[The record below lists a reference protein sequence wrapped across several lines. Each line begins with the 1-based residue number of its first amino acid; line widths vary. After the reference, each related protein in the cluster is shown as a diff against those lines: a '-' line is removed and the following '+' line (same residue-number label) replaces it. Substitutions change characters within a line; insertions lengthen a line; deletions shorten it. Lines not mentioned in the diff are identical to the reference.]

1 MKRSCLLV
9 LIALASAAVPAFA
22 DFASGMAAYQKGD
35 YATAAKDWQTEA
47 NAGNAEA
54 QFNLGLLY
62 VDGKGVS
69 QDYAEAAVWFRRAAD
84 QGYAKAQ
91 HNFGAMLGSGQ
102 GVRRDY
108 ESAYVW
114 MTLCAAQN
122 EAGCASQRDEL
133 ATKLSKSKLERAQRR
148 ARDFQPVRNQ

>member
-1 MKRSCLLV
+1 MKRSYLLV
-9 LIALASAAVPAFA
+9 LIACAALAVPAFA
-22 DFASGMAAYQKGD
+22 DFAAGMAAYQKGD
-35 YATAAKDWQTEA
+35 YATAAKDWEEEA

-62 VDGKGVS
+62 LDGKGVA

-108 ESAYVW
+108 ESAYMW
-114 MTLCAAQN
+114 MSLCAAQN
-122 EAGCASQRDEL
+122 ESGCASQRDEL
-133 ATKLSKSKLERAQRR
+133 ATKLKKSQLERAQRR
-148 ARDFQPVRNQ
+148 AREWQAVKNQ